1 MQTKAM
7 SAIEQ
12 ICNVASGFIV
22 SLALWE
28 LVICPYFDIVRT
40 ETQGIK
46 ITAIFTLASLVRGY
60 VWRRIFNRG
69 R

>member
-1 MQTKAM
+1 MQSKAM

-12 ICNVASGFIV
+12 VCNVASGFIV
-22 SLALWE
+22 SLLLWE
-28 LVICPYFDIVRT
+28 FVICPYFDIVRT

-46 ITAIFTLASLVRGY
+46 ITAIFTVASLIRGY
-60 VWRRIFNRG
+60 LWRRVFNSG